1 VSEGAEIEKD
11 SPPSLEGV
19 VVEPLLVPN
28 RVATKEE
35 VAERESGGDSSIE
48 RSPGGGNLLT
58 E

>member
-1 VSEGAEIEKD
+1 VSEGAEIEED

-35 VAERESGGDSSIE
+35 VAEREWRRQFHRE
-48 RSPGGGNLLT
+48 KP
-58 E
+58 